1 MMTVEFVGAE
11 ALQELFDIIA
21 RNYVSKEELENKEKS
36 VASAISVSAA
46 LNAAA
51 ILKVAEAIMTVKGG
65 EGGEEVDERLIATD
79 SEVNEILDK
88 YFGNSSTPNV
98 EDTSD
103 DDNTVD
109 DENVATDEEVA
120 DTLNDYFN

>member
-1 MMTVEFVGAE
+1 MTKEFLGENAVRE
-11 ALQELFDIIA
+11 MFDIIA
-21 RNYVSKEELENKEKS
+21 ENYVSREEMETREES
-36 VASAISVSAA
+36 MASATSVGAA
-46 LNAAA
+46 LIAVAL
-51 ILKVAEAIMTVKGG
+51 LKVAEAIMTVKGG

-88 YFGNSSTPNV
+88 YFGGSSTPNV

-103 DDNTVD
+103 NNDTVD